1 MRKIFTQ
8 LCRHRVTCS
17 LLLLLA
23 TGFFEAAAS
32 NIQVSNVKVQ
42 TVQSTNVSPT
52 AHTIVSFT
60 VAWENSWRVSTG
72 PANWDAAWVFMKFR
86 IGATDP
92 SFTGVSL
99 THGSATVTLPSVGN
113 LRVGMPVRVVSG
125 GSTLPAGTVIS
136 AINTSTN
143 VVTLSS
149 NATNSATNNT
159 LEFMRIWEHAW
170 LSTDNAHHTVNNGG
184 SVEVGATNI
193 SVTPRGMGAFIY
205 RSANG
210 SGNVS
215 YDVTLQWN
223 FGAQAGQ
230 GTVDVRVYAIE
241 MVYVPQGSFFVGS
254 GGTDGS
260 SLTQANSTSGNTVPF
275 QITANPPTIQ
285 ANNTGSSASNL
296 SARSGSPSM
305 DLLST
310 GTSTA
315 TLATGFPTGFNAF
328 YCMKYEITQAQYRD
342 FLNALTYL
350 QQVQRTAFAPN
361 SGAGT
366 GALVSPNANRNG
378 IDIETPGNLTTFV
391 PALYG
396 CNLNGNTVYNEPDDG
411 EWIACNFLSWMDGA
425 AYLDWTGLRPMTEL
439 EYEKA
444 CRGNLTPVPNEFAWG
459 TNGIHATSY
468 AALSN
473 PGTANELPNA
483 PSTTSGNA
491 VYSPTANVSGILG
504 PLRVGILATGINN
517 RITAGATYYGIMEMS
532 GNLRER
538 AVMIGNVAGR
548 SYTGMH
554 GDGNLMSNGHAN
566 VDFWPGINGNTT
578 VSTPSSAFGTV
589 GVTGA
594 AGSGFRG
601 GSFFSASN
609 LLNLSSRDGTN
620 DATRNNEFGFRGVRT
635 AQ

>member
-1 MRKIFTQ
+1 MRKIFTH
-8 LCRHRVTCS
+8 LCRYRVTCS

-32 NIQVSNVKVQ
+32 NIQVSNVM
-42 TVQSTNVSPT
+42 VQSVQPQNVNPD

-86 IGATDP
+86 IGANDP
-92 SFTGVSL
+92 SFTGISL
-99 THGSATVTLPSVGN
+99 TNGSPTVTLPSVAN

-125 GSTLPAGTVIS
+125 GSTLPTGTVIS

-170 LSTDNAHHTVNNGG
+170 LSATNTHHTVNNGG
-184 SVEVGATNI
+184 TVEVGATDI
-193 SVTPRGMGAFIY
+193 GGTARGMGAFIY

-254 GGTDGS
+254 GGMETS
-260 SLTQANSTSGNTVPF
+260 SLTQANSTTGNTVPY
-275 QITANPPTIQ
+275 QITATPPTIQ
-285 ANNTGSSASNL
+285 ANNTGSNAGNL
-296 SARSGSPSM
+296 GARGAM
-305 DLLST
+305 DLS

-315 TLATGFPTGFNAF
+315 TLAAGFPTGFNAF

-342 FLNALTYL
+342 FLNALTYT
-350 QQVQRTAFAPN
+350 QQVQRTATAPTLA
-361 SGAGT
+361 AGT
-366 GALVSPNANRNG
+366 GALVSTNANRNG
-378 IDIETPGNLTTFV
+378 IDIETPGNATTLV

-396 CNLNGNTVYNEPDDG
+396 CNLNGNTVYNENDDG

-439 EYEKA
+439 EFEKA

-483 PSTTSGNA
+483 PSTTSTAGNA
-491 VYSPTANVSGILG
+491 NYFSTAPASPNNGPMRAGIFAAG
-504 PLRVGILATGINN
+504 ISSRVA
-517 RITAGATYYGIMEMS
+517 AGASFYGIMEMS
-532 GNLRER
+532 GNLHER

-554 GDGNLMSNGHAN
+554 GDGNLMRTGDAN
-566 VDFWPGINGNTT
+566 VNQWPGINGNTNI
-578 VSTPSSAFGTV
+578 AIANGIFGTI

-601 GSFFSASN
+601 GSYVSSSSA
-609 LLNLSSRDGTN
+609 LNMSSRDGSN
-620 DATRNNEFGFRGVRT
+620 DANRNSPYGFRGVRT
-635 AQ
+635 AE